1 MSNQDDL
8 VDLQEQRT
16 QFEDQILEADKK
28 LRGLETT
35 IKLRRKELRQVN
47 LDKEEALSALAISRK
62 DTERAIAGLQEDKKR
77 IVKEIAERKSYLL
90 EQEELITT
98 TIHDWND
105 QLANI
110 KAEAAKAESD
120 RTTMLKDIVR
130 HEQQRDEIVLENEK
144 LGKKLAELNYMYEE
158 RVRDY
163 KEKLRLL
170 SIEEKDQ
177 ARYIQEMETRLEAR
191 LKDVEKREKTI
202 KVTEIVQAR
211 ANEEIR
217 QKRRKLQFDYNLAG
231 ETLE

>member
-1 MSNQDDL
+1 
-8 VDLQEQRT
+8 
-16 QFEDQILEADKK
+16 
-28 LRGLETT
+28 
-35 IKLRRKELRQVN
+35 
-47 LDKEEALSALAISRK
+47 
-62 DTERAIAGLQEDKKR
+62 
-77 IVKEIAERKSYLL
+77 
-90 EQEELITT
+90 
-98 TIHDWND
+98 
-105 QLANI
+105 
-110 KAEAAKAESD
+110 
-120 RTTMLKDIVR
+120 
-130 HEQQRDEIVLENEK
+130 
-144 LGKKLAELNYMYEE
+144 MYEE